1 MSRFEQL
8 TLTRTAPVLDLEIGS
23 ARAGT
28 AVDREARARR
38 LLRSQISRL
47 ERELSALVADGFPDI
62 PAARSTVAP
71 AQQPR
76 LLSLAEL
83 ERDRDALVGSLRTA
97 QGAAAVRA
105 QRHRAGREL
114 LAAMQLEPARYKF
127 VRLRAVDIGERGC
140 GVWEV
145 RPRLGVIGMLAGW
158 WRVKLSSGCPLG
170 RGRATARPAPAQC
183 SLGTRSRSGGSG
195 LFGQPRT
202 AHARR
207 SDRCEHPHEGSP
219 LTLGHRAEGLL
230 LGHRYL
236 RKEPAAACLPPPP
249 LTHKQVGHGHGPGLR
264 GAIEDHIR
272 NVDLAV
278 RDPSLQ
284 LGACQSNLVGTLER
298 TQVLWDGRDDRRC
311 RVHCCTHSPSRPCGA
326 HDRNIGWISDASRR
340 CEISRCPPR
349 LCPRLAT
356 PLCRKRLGEPW
367 IVSKRAQRKLRERR
381 GDGQLAADAS
391 PARSGFFFK
400 DGNL

>member
-1 MSRFEQL
+1 MSRSEQL
-8 TLTRTAPVLDLEIGS
+8 SLTNTMVALEGRTGSPVGLSGRSPAPGAEAS
-23 ARAGT
+23 ARRT
-28 AVDREARARR
+28 
-38 LLRSQISRL
+38 LRSQIARL
-47 ERELSALVADGFPDI
+47 ERELSALVAEGFPGI
-62 PAARSTVAP
+62 AATGTGVERRVAHE
-71 AQQPR
+71 PR

-83 ERDRDALVGSLRTA
+83 ECDRDALVGSLS
-97 QGAAAVRA
+97 RA
-105 QRHRAGREL
+105 QSATAARAEHHRAGREL

-183 SLGTRSRSGGSG
+183 PLGTRSRSGGSG

-236 RKEPAAACLPPPP
+236 RKEPAAARLPPSP
-249 LTHKQVGHGHGPGLR
+249 LTHQQVGHGHGPGLR

-284 LGACQSNLVGTLER
+284 LGACQSDLVGTLER

-326 HDRNIGWISDASRR
+326 HDRQHRLDFR
-340 CEISRCPPR
+340 CKSPLRDLQIPSPAV
-349 LCPRLAT
+349 LAPCDT
-356 PLCRKRLGEPW
+356 PLPEALG
-367 IVSKRAQRKLRERR
+367 
-381 GDGQLAADAS
+381 
-391 PARSGFFFK
+391 
-400 DGNL
+400 